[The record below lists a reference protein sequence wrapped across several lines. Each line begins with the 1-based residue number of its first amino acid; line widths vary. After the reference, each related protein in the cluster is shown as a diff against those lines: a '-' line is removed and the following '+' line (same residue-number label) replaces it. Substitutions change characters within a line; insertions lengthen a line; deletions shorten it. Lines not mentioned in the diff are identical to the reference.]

1 MKRILNDVK
10 YFEGAEPKKMLG
22 SLWMDTEEEVYVLAQ
37 IACVNYRMIGLT
49 TGNRYKDFDGYV
61 NMADITKGL
70 TPLHGKYKLKK
81 KKREGKYKLKHRILK

>member
-10 YFEGAEPKKMLG
+10 YFEGAEPKDMIG

-37 IACVNYRMIGLT
+37 IETVNYRMIGLT
-49 TGNRYKDFDGYV
+49 TGNRFKDLAGNVTMDYL
-61 NMADITKGL
+61 TEGL

-81 KKREGKYKLKHRILK
+81 KKREGGI